1 MGTLA
6 GIASFMLF
14 LILYYIGIS
23 PLGIAKIIGIPVP
36 IILLVLLGLRTRK
49 LIPAEEL
56 SKMLVFKQL
65 LLKGFV
71 LIMVWCSFKSFC
83 IYIFITI
90 FEPDVITQ
98 YIEFT
103 KNYVA
108 FLDRFTPEDLT
119 KVIDMEAIERDA
131 TPGTLAAADAVNN
144 TIFGG
149 IINFLI
155 AAIFALTTKTSP
167 LR

>member
-1 MGTLA
+1 MYKNALNMGTLA

-23 PLGIAKIIGIPVP
+23 PLGVAKIIGIPVP

-49 LIPAEEL
+49 LIPPEEL

-71 LIMVWCSFKSFC
+71 MIMVWCSFKSFC

-90 FEPDVITQ
+90 FEPDVIAQ

-103 KNYVA
+103 KNYIA
-108 FLDRFTPEDLT
+108 FLDKLSPEDISSL
-119 KVIDMEAIERDA
+119 VDMEAIERDA
-131 TPGTLAAADAVNN
+131 TPGALAVADAVNN

-149 IINFLI
+149 I
-155 AAIFALTTKTSP
+155 
-167 LR
+167 